1 MTRRWFVGWSAFV
14 AVWWLVLAS
23 AFADDE
29 TCTYICFG
37 FGDML
42 AILLLPAVIAWS
54 LGLVVLYVVL
64 RTRSRRRP
72 HDPVSLSRRR

>member
-1 MTRRWFVGWSAFV
+1 MTRWWFVGWSAFV
-14 AVWWLVLAS
+14 AMSWLLLAA

-29 TCTYICFG
+29 TCSYICFS

-42 AILLLPAVIAWS
+42 AIVLVPAAIVWS

-64 RTRSRRRP
+64 RVRSRRSR
-72 HDPVSLSRRR
+72 DAVSFSRRP